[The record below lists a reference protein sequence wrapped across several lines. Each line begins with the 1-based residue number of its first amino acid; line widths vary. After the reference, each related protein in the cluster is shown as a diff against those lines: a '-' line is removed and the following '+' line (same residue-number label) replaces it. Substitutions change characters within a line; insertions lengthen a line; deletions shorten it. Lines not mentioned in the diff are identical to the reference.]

1 MKNLSIFEPQIEKH
15 YAYKKT
21 CIKTCYF
28 RPNPIITWFH
38 NGVQIPSDSSDYE
51 VNVFQPQRLTI
62 RSASVDM
69 TGTYRCE
76 YQNRAGTA
84 SSEGDLVLAGNNNY
98 MLLVYLLYVNF
109 ASLLCL

>member
-1 MKNLSIFEPQIEKH
+1 MLT
-15 YAYKKT
+15 KKT

-98 MLLVYLLYVNF
+98 MLLVYYKLILGLCYVCSETYRNLVLLT
-109 ASLLCL
+109 S